1 MHRSRLYILCILL
14 AMCTSGFAATNLQQA
29 DSAYKARNYYQAAAL
44 YETAIKQQPTADA
57 YYNYGNALWRV
68 KDTAQA
74 ILAYHRA
81 LALSPEHE
89 DARFNLQ
96 FCQQQLAQ
104 PSATAGEM
112 FFISIFRSWMQSHSA
127 LHFAGWACVCF
138 ACFFVGLILY
148 RHTEQKWW
156 GYAGRAVMVLA
167 LLLTITLNILALWN
181 HYAAKNDR
189 RAVVMQSAPLYKE
202 PGKGDAPLRTLS
214 VGTTVTIEES
224 QHGGWCQVSLPDGRT
239 GWLVGN
245 ALQTVRAEAAPKEL
259 DL

>member
-1 MHRSRLYILCILL
+1 MKRTPLYILCLLL
-14 AMCTSGFAATNLQQA
+14 AMCTEGFAAANLQQA

-44 YETAIKQQPTADA
+44 YEAALKQQPTADT

-104 PSATAGEM
+104 PTAAGEM
-112 FFISIFRSWMQSHSA
+112 FFISLFRRWMQSHSA
-127 LHFAGWACVCF
+127 LHFAGWACICF
-138 ACFFVGLILY
+138 ACFFVGLVLY
-148 RHTEQKWW
+148 RHTERRWMA
-156 GYAGRAVMVLA
+156 YAGKAVMIVA
-167 LLLTITLNILALWN
+167 LLLTITLNILAVWN
-181 HYAAKNDR
+181 HYATANDR
-189 RAVVMQSAPLYKE
+189 RAVVMQATPLYK
-202 PGKGDAPLRTLS
+202 APNASESPVRTLAA
-214 VGTTVTIEES
+214 GTTVTIEES
-224 QHGGWCQVSLPDGRT
+224 QLGGWCQVSLPDGRA
-239 GWLVGN
+239 GWITDK
-245 ALQTVRAEAAPKEL
+245 ALQTIRVGVATQEL